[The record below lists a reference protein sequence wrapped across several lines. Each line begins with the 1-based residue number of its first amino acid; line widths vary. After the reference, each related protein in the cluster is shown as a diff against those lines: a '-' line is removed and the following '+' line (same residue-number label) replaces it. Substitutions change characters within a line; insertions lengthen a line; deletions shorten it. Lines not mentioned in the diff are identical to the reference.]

1 MLDEKRENINNKATA
16 QIQLNSLVTLT
27 SAVSPWNSLL
37 RKGPPHQDS
46 NLESSD
52 P

>member
-1 MLDEKRENINNKATA
+1 MLDEKRENINKKATA
-16 QIQLNSLVTLT
+16 QIQLNSLVSLT
-27 SAVSPWNSLL
+27 STVSPWNSSL
-37 RKGPPHQDS
+37 RKGPHRQDS